1 VGGEDGS
8 IPPAPL
14 ALNHLD
20 ATLID
25 HVRTS
30 DHYTLLEHR
39 AGVASSY
46 DKNLSYDDSTNAPGI
61 LHVSNA
67 SAWKLLTAEPT
78 GSRHFQTSL
87 TRQDLPFAAVVPQD
101 SHFTLTFAHPV
112 VDNAGFRAQQ
122 IPRASGSSAGQD
134 ASCAW
139 GR

>member
-1 VGGEDGS
+1 MAVADVGATVGLTWGGDDGS

-46 DKNLSYDDSTNAPGI
+46 DKNL
-61 LHVSNA
+61 
-67 SAWKLLTAEPT
+67 KL
-78 GSRHFQTSL
+78 
-87 TRQDLPFAAVVPQD
+87 
-101 SHFTLTFAHPV
+101 
-112 VDNAGFRAQQ
+112 
-122 IPRASGSSAGQD
+122 
-134 ASCAW
+134 
-139 GR
+139 